1 MIGSPHGVNPWHV
14 AMAVVFTLGFLFTV
28 VFEVWRSTR
37 GATPLS
43 SIRARLQGITKMAT
57 GPVGDTVDVL
67 TSADRSPR
75 TEAGSWIVAVAA
87 FLLIALR
94 QTDLLPLVPL
104 GLSPARFI
112 LIAGAVLWVLTR
124 LMGQRSGYR
133 VAALGPILTI
143 YALSLIVAYGAQMTR
158 PAQAPDTD
166 PIFAAQI
173 LLVLVVPFF
182 VAVIHGYDGLLRVI
196 KGLIAGGVVSATLA
210 VLTSLTGNADGLH
223 LRIPGLVDGA
233 GIPFT
238 VDDVFRGGMI
248 RAQGSASHPLELAC
262 VLTVIFPLALA
273 VALSLRAEGKRWWPW
288 AAASA
293 IIVAGIAVTLSRSG
307 AVGLVIGLA
316 VMASYWPIRRTL
328 TVFAVAGGLVAAA
341 VVLQVPFISKYVTI
355 FSADSSVA
363 QRAAVTSA
371 LPFDI
376 TPFGMYARAAG
387 GSSSGAG
394 VPTLDDQY
402 LKALSETGVFGFV
415 AYLLVVGMTLVLAFR
430 AFKKARNSQTGRRHA
445 QLFVGIAASF
455 SAFAVVSLFLD
466 MAGFLQV
473 WTLMWVLIALSAV
486 AYRISRTTSSATM
499 AMGNPQSEPVR
510 VG

>member
-1 MIGSPHGVNPWHV
+1 MMGPSHGVNPLHV
-14 AMAVVFTLGFLFTV
+14 AMAVVFIFGFLFTV

-37 GATPLS
+37 RATPPQ
-43 SIRARLQGITKMAT
+43 SIRARLQGITKMTMGRA
-57 GPVGDTVDVL
+57 GRTVDAL
-67 TSADRSPR
+67 PPDDRSPR
-75 TEAGSWIVAVAA
+75 TEVGSWILAIAA

-112 LIAGAVLWVLTR
+112 LIAGAGLWALTR
-124 LMGQRSGYR
+124 LMGQRSSYR
-133 VAALGPILTI
+133 VPAVGPILTI
-143 YALSLIVAYGAQMTR
+143 YALSVIVAYGAQMTR
-158 PAQAPDTD
+158 PAQAPNTD
-166 PIFAAQI
+166 PIFVAQV

-182 VAVIHGYDGLLRVI
+182 LSVIHGYDGLLRVI
-196 KGLIAGGVVSATLA
+196 KGLVAGGVVSATLA
-210 VLTSLTGNADGLH
+210 LLTSLTGNADGVQ

-238 VDDVFRGGMI
+238 VDDVYRGGMI

-273 VALSLRAEGKRWWPW
+273 VTLRLRAEGKRWWPW

-293 IIVAGIAVTLSRSG
+293 VIVAGIAVTLSRSG

-316 VMASYWPIRRTL
+316 VMACYWPLRRTL
-328 TVFAVAGGLVAAA
+328 TVFAVGGGLVATA
-341 VVLQVPFISKYVTI
+341 VLLQVPFISKYVTI

-376 TPFGMYARAAG
+376 TPFGVFARAAG

-402 LKALSETGVFGFV
+402 LKALSETGVFGLL
-415 AYLLVVGMTLVLAFR
+415 AYVLLVGMTLVLAFR
-430 AFKKARNSQTGRRHA
+430 AFRNARGPGADGRHA
-445 QLFVGIAASF
+445 QLFIGIAASF
-455 SAFAVVSLFLD
+455 SAYAVVSLFLD

-486 AYRISRTTSSATM
+486 AYRISQTTGSGVTTMNSSR
-499 AMGNPQSEPVR
+499 SEPVPTR
-510 VG
+510 

>member
-1 MIGSPHGVNPWHV
+1 
-14 AMAVVFTLGFLFTV
+14 MAVVFILGFLFTV

-37 GATPLS
+37 GATLLP
-43 SIRARLQGITKMAT
+43 SIRARLQGITKMTT
-57 GPVGDTVDVL
+57 GPTGSTVDVL
-67 TSADRSPR
+67 TPVDRSPR
-75 TEAGSWIVAVAA
+75 TEVGSWVLAVAA

-112 LIAGAVLWVLTR
+112 LIAGAALWVLTR

-133 VAALGPILTI
+133 VPALGPILTI

-158 PAQAPDTD
+158 PAQAPNTD
-166 PIFAAQI
+166 PVFAAQV
-173 LLVLVVPFF
+173 LLVLIVPFF
-182 VAVIHGYDGLLRVI
+182 LSVIHGYDGLLRVV

-210 VLTSLTGNADGLH
+210 LLTSLTGNADGIQ

-273 VALSLRAEGKRWWPW
+273 VTLSLRAEGKRWWPW

-293 IIVAGIAVTLSRSG
+293 VIVGGVAVTLSRSG
-307 AVGLVIGLA
+307 AVGLVVGLA
-316 VMASYWPIRRTL
+316 VMACYWPIRRTL
-328 TVFAVAGGLVAAA
+328 TVFAVSGGLVAAA
-341 VVLQVPFISKYVTI
+341 VLLQVPFISKYVTI

-402 LKALSETGVFGFV
+402 LKALSETGVFGLL
-415 AYLLVVGMTLVLAFR
+415 AYLLLVGMALVLAFR
-430 AFKKARNSQTGRRHA
+430 AFRNARNSPAGRRHA
-445 QLFVGIAASF
+445 QLFVGIAAAF
-455 SAFAVVSLFLD
+455 SAYAVVSIFLD

-486 AYRISRTTSSATM
+486 AYRISRTTDSLAAVSDGRQA
-499 AMGNPQSEPVR
+499 EPVR
-510 VG
+510 IG